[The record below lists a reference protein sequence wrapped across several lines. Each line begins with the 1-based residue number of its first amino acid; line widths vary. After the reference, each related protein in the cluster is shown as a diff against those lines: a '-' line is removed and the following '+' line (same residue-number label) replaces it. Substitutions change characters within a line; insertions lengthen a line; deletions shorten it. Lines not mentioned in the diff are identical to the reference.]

1 MVGHQHLPGRPGLV
15 RDRAAADVLGGQMTL
30 EWYEDTET
38 AAATHA
44 PQTYRQWPAQPWSDE
59 PTGWRMGWQCPL
71 CKRVNA
77 PFIEQCPCAAG
88 VALNTNGTS
97 TARSEEHTSEL
108 QSQSNLVCRL

>member
-1 MVGHQHLPGRPGLV
+1 
-15 RDRAAADVLGGQMTL
+15 MTL
-30 EWYEDTET
+30 EWYEDTGT

-77 PFIEQCPCAAG
+77 PFIEQCPCMVG

-97 TARSEEHTSEL
+97 SAPFLFSIEY
-108 QSQSNLVCRL
+108 QSPTDSGQPPME

>member
-1 MVGHQHLPGRPGLV
+1 
-15 RDRAAADVLGGQMTL
+15 MTL
-30 EWYEDTET
+30 EWYEDTGT

-97 TARSEEHTSEL
+97 SAPFLFSIEY
-108 QSQSNLVCRL
+108 QSPTDSGQPTQE